1 VTASD
6 AHRIAVTGV
15 GMISALATDAPSS
28 FARLVRGEVGF
39 APLTLFDASGLAS
52 DLVGEVSGFELGD
65 VVPSGEAG
73 SWSRAD
79 AFALAAVREAIAH
92 AELPERDLV
101 SVIVGATTGGMLEG
115 ERMLAGMGAGEAAT
129 PVVRKLLRMQVSASA
144 QRIARVL
151 GRVDQTATL
160 CSACSS
166 GAAAVAL
173 GAAWLRRG
181 RCERVVAGG
190 TDSLCLL
197 TLGGFSSLGAIDPRG
212 CRPFDVERAG
222 LTLGEGA
229 AFLVLEP
236 ERAARARGARVLAWL
251 SGWALGSEAHHITQ
265 PDPSGQT
272 AAALL
277 REAIGRAGL
286 QPAELD
292 YVNAHGTGT
301 RANDA
306 MEARA
311 LASAL
316 GPELAR
322 VFVSSSKGQLGHTLG
337 AAGALEAVITVLALD
352 QAVVPP
358 TMGLREPDPEI
369 ALLRHVT
376 SRGEPAPLGAAAS
389 SSFGFGGAGA
399 VLVFEPG
406 HASPRSRP
414 EAARRRVLITGV
426 AGLGRPA
433 LRGEGADERCV
444 ELEPAATALF
454 QPVPTD
460 PLARLEPERS
470 RRFDPLSSL
479 VSATAEQLIEAAGL
493 GRAGVGLTL
502 GVALNPAAESVDY
515 ARRLQSRGGRGVRPA
530 EFPRL
535 LLSAAAS
542 SASIYCGLTGPV
554 LSVSDGDTSGHAA
567 VTVALDLL
575 EGAGARSIVAGASA
589 VVDPLLRS
597 ALEVDGQAA
606 SARDGTA
613 CLLLENEDAAQA
625 RGSSAW
631 ACVCFWD
638 RSRSLE
644 RLLRRLPQPTGG
656 SGTSGRAAPRVV
668 TCSPS
673 TRFDLAGTGWEAA
686 PRTEVAPSGGVA
698 NASSAMAIAVGAM
711 YVHHGIADEVLVIG
725 AGDAQFY
732 ATQLARP

>member
-1 VTASD
+1 
-6 AHRIAVTGV
+6 
-15 GMISALATDAPSS
+15 MISALATDAPGT

-39 APLTLFDASGLAS
+39 APVTLFDASGLSS
-52 DLVGEVSGFELGD
+52 DRVGEVRGFEVGD
-65 VVPSGEAG
+65 VVPAGEAA
-73 SWSRAD
+73 SWSRSD
-79 AFALAAVREAIAH
+79 ALALAAVREAIGH
-92 AELPERDLV
+92 AELPPREPV

-115 ERMLAGMGAGEAAT
+115 ERMLVGMRPGEDAT
-129 PVVRKLLRMQVSASA
+129 PVVRRLLGMQVSASA
-144 QRIARVL
+144 QRVARVL

-166 GAAAVAL
+166 GATAVAL
-173 GAAWLRRG
+173 GAMWLRSG
-181 RCERVVAGG
+181 RSERVVAGG
-190 TDSLCLL
+190 TDALCLL

-236 ERAARARGARVLAWL
+236 EGTARARGARVLAWL

-265 PDPSGQT
+265 PDPTGQT

-306 MEARA
+306 MEASA

-337 AAGALEAVITVLALD
+337 AAGALEAVVTVLALD
-352 QAVVPP
+352 QAVIPP
-358 TMGLREPDPEI
+358 TAGLREPDPDI
-369 ALLRHVT
+369 APLCHVT
-376 SRGEPAPLGAAAS
+376 TSGRPAPLRAAAS

-399 VLVFEPG
+399 VLVFEHG
-406 HASPRSRP
+406 QASPRSCP
-414 EAARRRVLITGV
+414 EAALRRVLITDA
-426 AGLGRPA
+426 AGFGLPE
-433 LRGEGADERCV
+433 LRGEVGEPHRV
-444 ELEPAATALF
+444 KLEQAATAPF
-454 QPVPTD
+454 QPVPAD

-479 VSATAEQLIEAAGL
+479 VSATTEHLVEAAGSI
-493 GRAGVGLTL
+493 RSGVGFAL
-502 GVALNPAAESVDY
+502 GVALNPAAQSVEY
-515 ARRLQSRGGRGVRPA
+515 ARRLMDRGSRGVRPA

-542 SASIYCGLTGPV
+542 SASIYSGLTGPV

-575 EGAGARSIVAGASA
+575 ESAQVGSLIAGAAA
-589 VVDPLLRS
+589 VVDPLLLS
-597 ALEVDGQAA
+597 ALDVDGRAA

-613 CLLLENEDAAQA
+613 CLLLENEEGAQA
-625 RGSSAW
+625 GGNPAW
-631 ACVCFWD
+631 ACVRFWY
-638 RSRSLE
+638 RSRSPQRLLE
-644 RLLRRLPQPTGG
+644 RLPRPTGG
-656 SGTSGRAAPRVV
+656 SGTGDRDPIRVV

-673 TRFDLAGTGWEAA
+673 AHLDLGGTGWEAA
-686 PRTEVAPSGGVA
+686 PRTEVTPPGGVA
-698 NASSAMAIAVGAM
+698 NTSSAMAIGVGAM
-711 YVHHGIADEVLVIG
+711 FVHHRIADEVLVIG

-732 ATQLARP
+732 ATLLAPP